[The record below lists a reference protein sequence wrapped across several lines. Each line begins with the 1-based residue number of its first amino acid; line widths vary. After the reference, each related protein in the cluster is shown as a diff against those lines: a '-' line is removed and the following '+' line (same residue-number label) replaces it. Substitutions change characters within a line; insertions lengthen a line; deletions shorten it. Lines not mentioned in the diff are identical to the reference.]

1 MSIIELNDV
10 SKTFRGNPVL
20 RNVSATFEQGRIY
33 GIVGPNG
40 SGKSVL
46 FKLICGFLR
55 PDTGTISISP
65 EYLNPKRSFPESFG
79 VIIDRPGYLDHS
91 TGLEN
96 LQELAAIRHTIGDTE
111 IRSAM
116 KEVGLDPDL
125 KQKVRNYSLG
135 MKQKLSLAQA
145 IMEDPSVLLL
155 DEPFNALDHDST
167 TRARDIV
174 LSLKARGKTVL
185 FTSHNAEDISL
196 LSDEVL
202 RIESNTLLPQAA

>member
-1 MSIIELNDV
+1 M
-10 SKTFRGNPVL
+10 
-20 RNVSATFEQGRIY
+20 
-33 GIVGPNG
+33 
-40 SGKSVL
+40 

-55 PDTGTISISP
+55 PDTGTVSVSP
-65 EYLNPKRSFPESFG
+65 EYLNPRKSFPESSG

-91 TGLEN
+91 TGLED

-116 KEVGLDPDL
+116 NEVGLDPDL

-174 LSLKARGKTVL
+174 LSLKARGKTIL
-185 FTSHNAEDISL
+185 FTSHNAEDISI

-202 RIESNTLLPQAA
+202 RIESNTLIHQTAR